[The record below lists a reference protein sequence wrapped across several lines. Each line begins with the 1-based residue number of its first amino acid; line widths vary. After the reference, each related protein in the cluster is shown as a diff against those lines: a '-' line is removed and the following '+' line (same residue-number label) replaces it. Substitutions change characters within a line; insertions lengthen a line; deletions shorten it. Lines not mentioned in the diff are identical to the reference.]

1 MNRYFHYAFILL
13 SLALLGTQP
22 ANAQNEDEFFVPPHP
37 VTTIHESVQNS
48 EAPLRVKD
56 SAETKSSESLP
67 VTLPANE
74 HSAPVNVSGSDS
86 LQVSPSVKTGIVP
99 ESKLQ
104 VQSTKKEL
112 KTSTSKQ
119 SVASVKTVVPAYQ
132 DLFDIYSG
140 LMQVKNGA
148 SLDKGAL
155 NKLEQL
161 CSQEPDNDIYTRAYA
176 AHVKARG
183 ALVASGRGNL
193 SERLVKSA
201 ERDLEFVDN
210 WLKIYGRRNTVHG
223 LIEPAWLHGRVDAAS
238 QAVLA
243 LCLLENYRPKA
254 ERRDKIAKL
263 ADGLVTAMRPDTKQY
278 PYGAH
283 LSYVTEDN
291 RERTYKVPQ
300 EDKKVAGITLYP
312 ERQYASMALA
322 KAAQILKNDDFKASA
337 EKEGM
342 GLLAKLA
349 LSGKVPYCLA
359 PRPEEEVRSILGTVA
374 IVENLLALK
383 DCTGNNIYGTLAG
396 CAAVDINKFD
406 DHGHNVKAKS
416 LVNYLL
422 STHGCSEWIGAK
434 DICRPFAGT
443 NVELEAGKA
452 VEKAFDVAD
461 INYPGGT
468 PGQFVVV
475 GRDNMFWMRFDVER
489 NDPYYFSMDF
499 LKSSFSG
506 ALVSIM
512 VRIDG
517 DQIFRVNLG
526 GATDDPCVDSVFI
539 NGPRPLR
546 QGPHSVGVR
555 FAGLLMKS
563 PAILDS
569 IVVDPAI
576 SRRWV
581 KLSDGRARM
590 VMHSI
595 SDQVIKTR
603 MQELE
608 EKGAE
613 SPIWTL
619 IEGTGTP
626 AVKQLSNDRRGHAWL
641 EMPVGGTAVLEW
653 SNGRIPNL
661 VLDED

>member
-1 MNRYFHYAFILL
+1 MNRYFHYAFVLL
-13 SLALLGTQP
+13 SLALLSP
-22 ANAQNEDEFFVPPHP
+22 KSAVAQNEEEFFVPPHP
-37 VTTIHESVQNS
+37 VTTIHESLTDTETPAQTNDSVDNENDASFPQNEQPTEINTNNAEDKSIEVAPKIKTKTIS
-48 EAPLRVKD
+48 ENRP
-56 SAETKSSESLP
+56 
-67 VTLPANE
+67 
-74 HSAPVNVSGSDS
+74 
-86 LQVSPSVKTGIVP
+86 
-99 ESKLQ
+99 Q
-104 VQSTKKEL
+104 VQITKKE
-112 KTSTSKQ
+112 SKS
-119 SVASVKTVVPAYQ
+119 SVRGRSFVYANTITPAYQ
-132 DLFDIYSG
+132 ELFNIYSE
-140 LMQVKNGA
+140 LLQAKNGTA
-148 SLDKGAL
+148 LDKATL
-155 NKLEQL
+155 NKLEKL
-161 CSQEPDNDIYTRAYA
+161 CSQESESDLYARAYA

-183 ALVASGRGNL
+183 ALVVSGRGNL
-193 SERLVKSA
+193 SEHLIKSA
-201 ERDLEFVDN
+201 EHDLEFVDS

-223 LIEPAWLHGRVDAAS
+223 FIEPAWLYGRVDVAS

-243 LCLLENYRPKA
+243 LCLLESYHPVGQ
-254 ERRDKIAKL
+254 RRDKIAQL

-283 LSYVTEDN
+283 LSYVTEGN

-300 EDKKVAGITLYP
+300 DERMVAGITLYP
-312 ERQYASMALA
+312 ERQYAVMALA
-322 KAAQILKNDDFKASA
+322 KAAQLLKNDKFKASA
-337 EKEGM
+337 EKEGL
-342 GLLAKLA
+342 GLLAKLS

-359 PRPEEEVRSILGTVA
+359 PRPEEEICSILGTA
-374 IVENLLALK
+374 ALVENLLALK

-396 CAAVDINKFD
+396 CAAVDLNKFND
-406 DHGHNVKAKS
+406 QGNNIKAKS
-416 LVNYLL
+416 LINYLL
-422 STHGCSEWIGAK
+422 SAHGCSEWIGAK
-434 DICRPFAGT
+434 DICRPFAST
-443 NVELEAGKA
+443 TVELEAGKA
-452 VEKAFDVAD
+452 VEKAFDVAE

-468 PGQFVVV
+468 PGQFAVV

-489 NDPYYFSMDF
+489 DDPYYFSMNF

-539 NGPRPLR
+539 NGPRSLR

-563 PAILDS
+563 PAVLDS
-569 IVVDPAI
+569 IVVEPAI
-576 SRRWV
+576 GRRWV

-590 VMHSI
+590 IMHSI
-595 SDQVIKTR
+595 SDQVLKTR

-608 EKGAE
+608 EKGSE
-613 SPIWTL
+613 QPIWTL
-619 IEGTGTP
+619 VEGTGTP

-653 SNGRIPNL
+653 KNGCIPNL

>member
-1 MNRYFHYAFILL
+1 MNRYFNYAFILL
-13 SLALLGTQP
+13 SLALLSSQP
-22 ANAQNEDEFFVPPHP
+22 AAAQNDDDFFVPPHP
-37 VTTIHESVQNS
+37 VTTIHESAV
-48 EAPLRVKD
+48 EKEEPLEVKE
-56 SAETKSSESLP
+56 SPKVEKSSPLP
-67 VTLPANE
+67 TIEPSAKNGKVEKSSIDSVT
-74 HSAPVNVSGSDS
+74 DS
-86 LQVSPSVKTGIVP
+86 KAVIVP
-99 ESKLQ
+99 ESKSKVQ
-104 VQSTKKEL
+104 VAPR
-112 KTSTSKQ
+112 TSKPSLAGQ
-119 SVASVKTVVPAYQ
+119 SASATQTVTPPYQ
-132 DLFDIYSG
+132 EIFNLYSS
-140 LMQVKNGA
+140 LLQTKNGS
-148 SLDKGAL
+148 SLDKSTL

-161 CSQEPDNDIYTRAYA
+161 CHQNTDNDFYTKAYT

-183 ALVASGRGNL
+183 ALIASGRGNL

-201 ERDLEFVDN
+201 EEDLSFIDD

-223 LIEPAWLHGRVDAAS
+223 VIEPAWLHGRVDAAS

-243 LCLLENYRPKA
+243 LCLLESYRPSA
-254 ERRDKIAKL
+254 ERRDKISKL
-263 ADGLVTAMRPDTKQY
+263 ADGIVTSMRPDTKHY

-283 LSYVTEDN
+283 LSYVTEEN
-291 RERTYKVPQ
+291 RERTYQVPQ
-300 EDKKVAGITLYP
+300 DDKKVAGITLYP
-312 ERQYASMALA
+312 ERQYAVMALA
-322 KAAQILKNDDFKASA
+322 KASQVLKNDDFKASA

-359 PRPEEEVRSILGTVA
+359 PRPEEEVGSILGTVA
-374 IVENLLALK
+374 VVENLLALK

-396 CAAVDINKFD
+396 CAAVDINDFSD
-406 DHGHNVKAKS
+406 QGNNVKAKG

-422 STHGCSEWIGAK
+422 ASHGCSEWIGAK
-434 DICRPFAGT
+434 DICRPFAST
-443 NVELEAGKA
+443 TVELEAGKA

-461 INYPGGT
+461 IKYPGGT

-489 NDPYYFSMDF
+489 DDPYYFSMDF
-499 LKSSFSG
+499 LKSNFSG

-563 PAILDS
+563 PAILDA

-576 SRRWV
+576 GRRWV

-595 SDQVIKTR
+595 SDQVLKTR

-608 EKGAE
+608 EKGSE

-619 IEGTGTP
+619 VEGTGTP
-626 AVKQLSNDRRGHAWL
+626 AVKQLSNDRRGHAWF
-641 EMPVGGTAVLEW
+641 EMPAGGTAVLEW
-653 SNGRIPNL
+653 TNGNIPNL